1 MPKFEI
7 TKAEPKPLQNP
18 SYAGTSTRRDA
29 VAPAPTRIPIMTNAF
44 GVLLDS
50 GVLWLG
56 LGAVICVF
64 LGVGAVR
71 RLFAGAAK
79 AEPPDPPER
88 RHKR

>member
-1 MPKFEI
+1 
-7 TKAEPKPLQNP
+7 
-18 SYAGTSTRRDA
+18 
-29 VAPAPTRIPIMTNAF
+29 MTNAF

-56 LGAVICVF
+56 LGAVICVL

-88 RHKR
+88 PHKHKH

>member
-1 MPKFEI
+1 
-7 TKAEPKPLQNP
+7 
-18 SYAGTSTRRDA
+18 
-29 VAPAPTRIPIMTNAF
+29 MTNAF

-56 LGAVICVF
+56 LGAVICLF

-71 RLFAGAAK
+71 RLFVGAAK

-88 RHKR
+88 RHRH

>member
-1 MPKFEI
+1 
-7 TKAEPKPLQNP
+7 
-18 SYAGTSTRRDA
+18 
-29 VAPAPTRIPIMTNAF
+29 MTNAF

-56 LGAVICVF
+56 IGAVICVL

-71 RLFAGAAK
+71 RLFVGASK

-88 RHKR
+88 RHRH